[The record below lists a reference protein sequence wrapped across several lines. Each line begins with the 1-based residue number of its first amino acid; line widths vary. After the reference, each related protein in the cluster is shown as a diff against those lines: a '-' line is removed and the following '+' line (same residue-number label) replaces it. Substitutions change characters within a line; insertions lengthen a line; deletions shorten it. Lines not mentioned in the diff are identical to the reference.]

1 MFHSL
6 KSSRQEVRQH
16 VAFKMSWKLTAA
28 VSCDLASHAHGCQA
42 SEGQFP
48 PGLTFLEIKLSVHYL
63 VSLCSARMFQKV
75 SVLWSGR

>member
-16 VAFKMSWKLTAA
+16 VAFKMSWT
-28 VSCDLASHAHGCQA
+28 SCDLANHAHGCQA

-48 PGLTFLEIKLSVHYL
+48 PGLTFLEIKLSVPYL
-63 VSLCSARMFQKV
+63 VSLCSARMFQKI